1 MFLPVGLACSRLIW
15 DIWRIFSSL
24 LVNSTLQS
32 TFLNQGSARGK
43 IATYCEYN
51 VPISVRVCSGFALDR
66 AGVRLGCV
74 HHMSLPR
81 F

>member
-51 VPISVRVCSGFALDR
+51 VPISVGFL
-66 AGVRLGCV
+66 LY
-74 HHMSLPR
+74 
-81 F
+81 